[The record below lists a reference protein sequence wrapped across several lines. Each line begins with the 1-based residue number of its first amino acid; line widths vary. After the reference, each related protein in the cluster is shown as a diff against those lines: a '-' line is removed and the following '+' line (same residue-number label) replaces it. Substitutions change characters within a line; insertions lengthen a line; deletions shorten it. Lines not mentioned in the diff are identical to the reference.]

1 MSIKNDNSN
10 KPVTVITGGGGALCG
25 AIAEGLARNG
35 SYIVLLDINEESMQ
49 ARVESIESSGGRA
62 SYYICDITDEKN
74 VTDVEKRITEEI
86 GAPNHLINGAGG
98 NDKRATTDSEF
109 LDASDIESASS
120 QTLFDIDIDNFK
132 RVFEINYHGTFIPSR
147 VFSKGMARR
156 GGGAIVNI
164 SSMAAFT
171 PLTKV
176 VAYSSAKAAVVNL
189 TKWLSVH
196 LSKVGVRV
204 NSIAPGFFMT
214 EQLRFMHIDQETGQY
229 TPRAQKVVDH
239 TPMQRYGTPDELVG
253 AVKWLLSDEAEFVT
267 GAVIPIDG
275 GFSSYAI

>member
-1 MSIKNDNSN
+1 MSSTENNNHPI
-10 KPVTVITGGGGALCG
+10 TVITGGGGALCG

-35 SYIVLLDINEESMQ
+35 SYIVLLDIDEKAMH
-49 ARVESIESSGGRA
+49 ARVESIETSGGRA
-62 SYYICDITDEKN
+62 SYYICDITNEKS
-74 VTDVEKRITEEI
+74 VIDIEKTITNEI
-86 GAPNHLINGAGG
+86 GPPDHLINGAGG

-109 LDASDIESASS
+109 LEVSDIESTST

-132 RVFEINYHGTFIPSR
+132 RVFEINYHGTFIPSQ

-156 GGGAIVNI
+156 GGGSIVNI

-196 LSKVGVRV
+196 LSKVGIRV

-214 EQLRFMHIDQETGQY
+214 EQLRFMHVDQETGQY

-239 TPMQRYGTPDELVG
+239 TPMQRYGNPDELLG
-253 AVKWLLSDEAEFVT
+253 AVKWLLSDEAGFVT

-275 GFSSYAI
+275 GFSSFAI